1 MDKIQSVHAR
11 EILDSRGNP
20 TVEAT
25 VILAGGAV
33 GTASA
38 PSGAS
43 TGKFEAHELRDGDG
57 KRFFGKGVLRAV
69 DNVNEKIS
77 AELTGV
83 KCDINTV
90 DSLMIRLDGTDNKKK
105 LGANAILAVSL
116 AAAKAGAASHKL
128 PLYRYLGGESASVLP
143 VPLMNILNGGAHA
156 ANSLDFQE
164 FMIVPL
170 GFGTFS
176 EALRAGAEIYH
187 TLGALLKKE
196 GHISCVGDEGGYAPN
211 LSTTDEALDYIVRA
225 IGDSGYSTE
234 QIKIALD
241 VASSEWVS
249 GSSYILPKQN
259 TVFDSDGLISELE
272 RLSQKYP
279 IISVE
284 DGLGEEDYGGWK
296 KMTERLGEKIMLVG
310 DDFFVTNPKRLAAG
324 IRNRSAN
331 SVLVKPNQ
339 IGTLSETIDVVNMAK
354 SYGYKTVISHRS
366 GETADTSIADIA
378 VALNAGFI
386 KTGAPARAERCEK
399 YNRLLK
405 IEAEL
410 GASGK
415 YAPKE
420 LLTPSRRHEKE
431 EKHEEKIKNMLN
443 KSDSY

>member
-1 MDKIQSVHAR
+1 MDKIQSIHAR

-25 VILAGGAV
+25 VILSGGAV

-43 TGKFEAHELRDGDG
+43 TGKFEAHELRDGDS
-57 KRFFGKGVLRAV
+57 KRFLGKGVLHAV
-69 DNVNEKIS
+69 DNVNEKIN
-77 AELTGV
+77 AELAGV

-90 DSLMIRLDGTDNKKK
+90 DSLMIRLDGTDNKKR

-128 PLYRYLGGESASVLP
+128 PLYRYLGGESACVLP

-164 FMIVPL
+164 FMIVPV

-187 TLGALLKKE
+187 TLGGLLKKE

-211 LSTTDEALDYIVRA
+211 LTTADEALDYIVRA
-225 IGDSGYSTE
+225 ISDSGYSTE

-259 TVFDSDGLISELE
+259 TVYDSDGLISELE
-272 RLSQKYP
+272 RLIKKYP

-284 DGLGEEDYGGWK
+284 DGLGEEDYEGWK
-296 KMTERLGEKIMLVG
+296 KLTERLGDKIMLVG
-310 DDFFVTNPKRLAAG
+310 DDFFVTNPKRLSAG
-324 IRNRSAN
+324 IKNSSAN
-331 SVLVKPNQ
+331 SILVKPNQ
-339 IGTLSETIDVVNMAK
+339 IGTLSESVDVVNKAK

-366 GETADTSIADIA
+366 GETADTSISDIA

-410 GASGK
+410 GSSGR

-420 LLTPSRRHEKE
+420 IVTLASGREKK
-431 EKHEEKIKNMLN
+431 EKREEKIK
-443 KSDSY
+443 KCVK